1 LNITINRS
9 HEAVCLNRITPFCQ
23 PKTHHPGNLTLSRFL
38 RCYAVEMMH
47 VRRSL
52 CVTLLSLFAIVPV
65 LAQTTSQTTSQTPS
79 SRPNTRIASII
90 ETLGKAHTPSES
102 AISPDGSAVAWS
114 LKSRHGSQIHL
125 TNIADSTKDQLLT
138 PSTATTG
145 CGSSTPT
152 WSPDGESIAFLSNC
166 TTNGENPTQ
175 YQIFLWSKKTGQS
188 RQLTHLTGAITSPAW
203 SPDGKTIAFLFV
215 ENATRSAGALA
226 AMKPWS
232 GVIGED
238 GVEVQRIAAVDVD
251 TRNFSHLTPANLH
264 AYEFTWSPDSKY
276 IAFVGANP
284 PGENNW
290 WVAQLYIQGIV
301 HDGKGRVPD
310 EAAIK
315 DTLELTPKSILDP
328 TKITGPLHGLQIAL
342 PRFSDDGKQ
351 IAFIGGLMSDQGSTG
366 GDIWVIP
373 SHGGEP
379 KNLTP
384 NRTSTPAFFSWID
397 DKTLGISEH
406 VGGSSRIVVHHIDTN
421 TDDPAQTITFPE
433 SIGSGTSV
441 MSVSVA
447 DNGDIAIIR
456 SGFERAPEVWAGP
469 MLQLKQITH
478 INDSLKP
485 AWGKAENIEWT
496 NEGFHVQGWLLYPA
510 NYDPNKKYPLIVSVH
525 GGPSSAVTP
534 HWPGVGY
541 NGVPFS
547 ALGYFVFMPN
557 PRGSYGQGEK
567 FTQANIKDFG
577 YGDLRDILTG
587 MDTLEKRFPIDKS
600 REGLTGWS
608 YGGFMTM
615 FTVTQTHR
623 FRAAVAGAGISDWKS
638 YYGENSIDQ
647 WMVPFFGATVYDDP
661 AVYAKSSAIEYIK
674 NVKTPTLVVV
684 GDRDG
689 ECPAPQSFEFWHAL
703 RAEGVKTQLV
713 IYPNEGHGFRDP
725 DHRRDVLERA
735 FNWFES
741 EMPEKQGAGGRENGI
756 EKQAQ

>member
-1 LNITINRS
+1 MILARRTL
-9 HEAVCLNRITPFCQ
+9 CL
-23 PKTHHPGNLTLSRFL
+23 LTLFSAL
-38 RCYAVEMMH
+38 
-47 VRRSL
+47 
-52 CVTLLSLFAIVPV
+52 AIAPAP
-65 LAQTTSQTTSQTPS
+65 AQTTSSASGSRISSLLQMLGSTRTPFE
-79 SRPNTRIASII
+79 A
-90 ETLGKAHTPSES
+90 
-102 AISPDGSAVAWS
+102 AISPDGATVAWS
-114 LKSRHGSQIHL
+114 MRDHKDSQIHL
-125 TNIADSTKDQLLT
+125 TSVADPTKDHLLT
-138 PSTATTG
+138 PSTAAAN
-145 CGSSTPT
+145 CSNSSPT
-152 WSPDGESIAFLSNC
+152 WSPDGNSLAYFSTC
-166 TTNGENPTQ
+166 TTDIDRPEQ
-175 YQIFLWSKKTGQS
+175 QQVFVWSKKTGQS
-188 RQLTHLTGAITSPAW
+188 RQLTHLTGELSSHAW

-238 GVEVQRIAAVDVD
+238 GVEVQRVGAVDVASG
-251 TRNFSHLTPANLH
+251 RFSEITPQKLH
-264 AYEFTWSPDSKY
+264 VYEFTWSLDSKQLAY
-276 IAFVGANP
+276 VAANP

-290 WVAQLYIQGIV
+290 WVAKLYTSSVEHETTTTNDVTIHNVKLDV
-301 HDGKGRVPD
+301 H
-310 EAAIK
+310 A
-315 DTLELTPKSILDP
+315 ILD
-328 TKITGPLHGLQIAL
+328 TQKISGPLHGLQIAL

-373 SHGGEP
+373 STGGEP

-384 NRTSTPAFFSWID
+384 NRTSTPAFFGWID

-406 VGGSSRIVVHHIDTN
+406 VGGSSRIVVHHIDTGK
-421 TDDPAQTITFPE
+421 DDPAQAVTFPE
-433 SIGSGTSV
+433 SIGSGASV

-456 SGFERAPEVWAGP
+456 SSFERAPEVWAGP
-469 MLQLKQITH
+469 LTNLKQITH
-478 INDSLKP
+478 LNDALKP
-485 AWGKAENIEWT
+485 TWGKSENIEWT
-496 NEGFHVQGWLLYPA
+496 NDGFHVQGWLLYPA

-525 GGPSSAVTP
+525 GGPSSAATP

-541 NGVPFS
+541 GGVPFS

-567 FTQANIKDFG
+567 FTQANVKDFG
-577 YGDLRDILTG
+577 YGDLRDILAG
-587 MDTLEKRFPIDKS
+587 MDTLEQRLPIDKT

-647 WMVPFFGATVYDDP
+647 WMLPFFGASVYDDAP
-661 AVYAKSSAIEYIK
+661 VYAKSSAIEYIK

-703 RAEGVKTQLV
+703 RDEGVKTQLV
-713 IYPNEGHGFRDP
+713 IYPNEGHAFRDLA
-725 DHRRDVLERA
+725 HRRDVLERA
-735 FNWFES
+735 FNWFET
-741 EMPEKQGAGGRENGI
+741 EMPKN
-756 EKQAQ
+756 